1 MEPFNTTLTRW
12 YYLYIKSS
20 KKHCKLKNFCDMLKG
35 ELEMYT
41 SRVRPMKATGARWID
56 HKLWTM
62 DNLIRNLDFIHLNNI
77 ISTTT
82 VPILK
87 KKQLKQRNSVYTQ
100 KSDINIINILHL
112 VKFRKLSKNHDLVFQ
127 LPT

>member
-1 MEPFNTTLTRW
+1 
-12 YYLYIKSS
+12 
-20 KKHCKLKNFCDMLKG
+20 MLKG

-41 SRVRPMKATGARWID
+41 SGVRPMKATGARWID

-127 LPT
+127 LPTWKLVIDAVESNDKDGDAQYQDQKINYYLC